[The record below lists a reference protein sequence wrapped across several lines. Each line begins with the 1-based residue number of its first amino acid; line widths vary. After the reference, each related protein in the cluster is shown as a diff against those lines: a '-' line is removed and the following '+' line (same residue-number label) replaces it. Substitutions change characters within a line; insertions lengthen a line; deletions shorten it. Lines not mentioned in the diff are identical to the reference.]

1 LFEQFFPVIG
11 RLIAD
16 ALEGKLEPEL
26 KSKFAIDRTFTQSS
40 LWRAIDPPQ
49 ELKEDELCNPAD
61 LLP

>member
-1 LFEQFFPVIG
+1 MIG
-11 RLIAD
+11 RLVAD

-40 LWRAIDPPQ
+40 LWRAIDPPE